1 MKKRDDAMSEKKSVL
16 IVDDTPADI
25 AVLRDLLKDLYKTK
39 IASNGQRALEIVTGN
54 EPPDLILLDIMMPEM
69 DGYVVCTELKQRSKS
84 RELPV
89 IFVSALNTPEDK
101 VHAFEMG
108 GVDYISKPFHKLEV
122 LARVQSHLMLKQARE
137 VLDERNKALEERNR
151 ALEENIQLR
160 EDVERITRHDLKTP
174 LNIIIGLPDVLM
186 DDENL
191 YPNQREQIL
200 LIQKTGYRMLE
211 QINRSMDIYR
221 MEQGLYELQPQPV
234 ILEPLLGRI
243 QVELESL
250 ARQRSV
256 EILIQSEKNTV
267 VMGEE
272 LLLFSLF
279 ENLIKNALEASPKVQ
294 AVTITMKKDADG
306 SGMVRIH
313 NHGAV
318 PEEIRDRFF
327 DKYATSGK
335 RSGTGLGTYSA
346 KLIVETHGGSI
357 SMRSSRVEG
366 TEVTVTIPMGET
378 KCDHKRS
385 KAG

>member
-1 MKKRDDAMSEKKSVL
+1 
-16 IVDDTPADI
+16 
-25 AVLRDLLKDLYKTK
+25 
-39 IASNGQRALEIVTGN
+39 
-54 EPPDLILLDIMMPEM
+54 
-69 DGYVVCTELKQRSKS
+69 
-84 RELPV
+84 
-89 IFVSALNTPEDK
+89 
-101 VHAFEMG
+101 
-108 GVDYISKPFHKLEV
+108 
-122 LARVQSHLMLKQARE
+122 
-137 VLDERNKALEERNR
+137 
-151 ALEENIQLR
+151 
-160 EDVERITRHDLKTP
+160 
-174 LNIIIGLPDVLM
+174 
-186 DDENL
+186 
-191 YPNQREQIL
+191 
-200 LIQKTGYRMLE
+200 
-211 QINRSMDIYR
+211 
-221 MEQGLYELQPQPV
+221 
-234 ILEPLLGRI
+234 
-243 QVELESL
+243 
-250 ARQRSV
+250 
-256 EILIQSEKNTV
+256 
-267 VMGEE
+267 MGEE

-313 NHGAV
+313 NHCAV